1 MDLNAFDRSADKN
14 HRAGESV
21 SLTTKNY
28 SEAVQAEASVMSMP
42 GKNFEQPLTTAQ
54 SPAPQPA
61 RILVVDDEVFVREI
75 LVRKLRTLGHVVDSC
90 EDGHAVLRTLTD
102 QSYDL
107 LLSDIMMPEMSG
119 VELIKEATR
128 IRPEIA
134 VILVSSV
141 VDLDV
146 AIDAL
151 KLGAYDYI
159 TKPFS
164 LQEVTV
170 AVARALEKRKL
181 VIENLKYQ
189 ETLEEQ
195 VASRTRQLRE
205 ALDVL
210 QSSYHSTLVALG
222 TALDS
227 RDADT
232 GWHSYRVTLY
242 STRIARQM
250 GLSQMEIRSIE
261 QGALLHDIGKIGVP
275 DDLLRKPERLSDSE
289 WALVRRHPEIGFRIL
304 SGIKF
309 LHGAAQIVLQHH
321 ERYDGLGYPKGASA
335 DSVAIG
341 ARIFALADAFDSMT
355 SDRPF
360 QVACSFDAG
369 REEIRRCAGKQ
380 FDPRVVDAFLQIAM
394 EEWQEIRR
402 TVSAKMQVSR

>member
-1 MDLNAFDRSADKN
+1 MTAPNAGVPS
-14 HRAGESV
+14 
-21 SLTTKNY
+21 
-28 SEAVQAEASVMSMP
+28 
-42 GKNFEQPLTTAQ
+42 
-54 SPAPQPA
+54 A
-61 RILVVDDEVFVREI
+61 RILVVDDELFVREI
-75 LVRKLRTLGHVVDSC
+75 LVRKLQGLGYVCDSS
-90 EDGHAVLRTLTD
+90 EDGPTALKALSEHP
-102 QSYDL
+102 YDL
-107 LLSDIMMPEMSG
+107 LLTDIMMPVMSG
-119 VELIKEATR
+119 VDLIKEATKLC
-128 IRPEIA
+128 PELA
-134 VILVSSV
+134 VILVTSV
-141 VDLDV
+141 IDLEV

-164 LQEVTV
+164 LEEVTV

-181 VIENLKYQ
+181 VIANLKYQ

-210 QSSYHSTLVALG
+210 QASYHSTLVALG

-232 GWHSYRVTLY
+232 GCHSYRVTLY

-250 GLSQMEIRSIE
+250 GLGHKEIRSIE

-275 DDLLRKPERLSDSE
+275 DDLLRKPERLTDSE
-289 WALVRRHPEIGFRIL
+289 WAMMRRHPEIGFRIL

-309 LHGAAQIVLQHH
+309 LQGAGQIVLQHH
-321 ERYDGLGYPKGASA
+321 ERWDGLGYPKGL
-335 DSVAIG
+335 DGENIMMG

-360 QVACSFDAG
+360 QVACSFEAG

-380 FDPRVVDAFLQIAM
+380 FDPCVVEAFLQIPM

-402 TVSAKMQVSR
+402 TVSAKMDVVN

>member
-1 MDLNAFDRSADKN
+1 M
-14 HRAGESV
+14 
-21 SLTTKNY
+21 
-28 SEAVQAEASVMSMP
+28 M
-42 GKNFEQPLTTAQ
+42 AQ
-54 SPAPQPA
+54 NPETQSA
-61 RILVVDDEVFVREI
+61 RILIVDDEVFVREI
-75 LVRKLRTLGHVVDSC
+75 LVRKLRALGYVCDSC
-90 EDGHAVLRTLTD
+90 EDGPSALKILHEQA
-102 QSYDL
+102 YDL
-107 LLSDIMMPEMSG
+107 LLTDIMMPEMSG
-119 VELIKEATR
+119 VDLIKEAAKV
-128 IRPEIA
+128 RPELA
-134 VILVSSV
+134 VILVTSV
-141 VDLDV
+141 IDLEV
-146 AIDAL
+146 AVDAL

-164 LQEVTV
+164 LEEVTV

-181 VIENLKYQ
+181 VIDNVKYQ

-210 QSSYHSTLVALG
+210 QASYHSVLVALG

-232 GWHSYRVTLY
+232 GCHSYRVTLY
-242 STRIARQM
+242 STRIARQ
-250 GLSQMEIRSIE
+250 LALNHREIRSIE

-275 DDLLRKPERLSDSE
+275 DDLLRKPDRLTDAE
-289 WALVRRHPEIGFRIL
+289 WAMMRRHPEIGFRIL

-309 LHGAAQIVLQHH
+309 LQGAAQIVLQHH
-321 ERYDGLGYPKGASA
+321 ERYDGLGYPKGLSS

-360 QVACSFDAG
+360 QVACSFEAG

-380 FDPRVVDAFLQIAM
+380 FDPRVVEAFLFIPM
-394 EEWQEIRR
+394 EELKEIRR
-402 TVSAKMQVSR
+402 AVSSRMEVAN

>member
-1 MDLNAFDRSADKN
+1 
-14 HRAGESV
+14 
-21 SLTTKNY
+21 
-28 SEAVQAEASVMSMP
+28 MSSP
-42 GKNFEQPLTTAQ
+42 SRNFEQPAMMAQ
-54 SPAPQPA
+54 NPETQSA
-61 RILVVDDEVFVREI
+61 RILIVDDEVFVREI
-75 LVRKLRTLGHVVDSC
+75 LVRKLRALGYVCDSC
-90 EDGHAVLRTLTD
+90 EDGPSALKILHEQA
-102 QSYDL
+102 YDL
-107 LLSDIMMPEMSG
+107 LLTDIMMPEMSG
-119 VELIKEATR
+119 VDLIKEAAKV
-128 IRPEIA
+128 RPELA
-134 VILVSSV
+134 VILVTSV
-141 VDLDV
+141 IDLEV
-146 AIDAL
+146 AVDAL

-164 LQEVTV
+164 LEEVTV

-181 VIENLKYQ
+181 VIDNVKYQ

-210 QSSYHSTLVALG
+210 QASYHSVLVALG

-232 GWHSYRVTLY
+232 GCHSYRVTLY
-242 STRIARQM
+242 STRIARQ
-250 GLSQMEIRSIE
+250 LALNHREIRSIE

-275 DDLLRKPERLSDSE
+275 DDLLRKPDRLTDAE
-289 WALVRRHPEIGFRIL
+289 WAMMRRHPEIGFRIL

-309 LHGAAQIVLQHH
+309 LQGAAQIVLQHH
-321 ERYDGLGYPKGASA
+321 ERYDGLGYPKGLSS

-360 QVACSFDAG
+360 QVACSFEAG

-380 FDPRVVDAFLQIAM
+380 FDPRVVEAFLFIPM
-394 EEWQEIRR
+394 EELKEIRR
-402 TVSAKMQVSR
+402 AVSSRMEVAN